1 MLRAA
6 EYQPSW
12 ISPPGSTIG
21 NLLASKELS
30 LEQFAEL
37 ADFEVDFVKEL
48 ITGVAPI
55 NVERASILETCLG
68 PSAEFWLRRE
78 KQYRNSLERKDIT
91 NTAISE
97 REFVGRFPVAD
108 LKKCGWI
115 PEVSSLS
122 EKAKAILDFFG
133 VRSIAEWQSAFGNA
147 VSVAAFRTSPTIEAN
162 PFAVAAWLRK
172 GEQESD
178 GVTCSPWSR
187 SSLRNRIPDMR
198 KLVRIKDPA
207 DFLPKLIEICANC
220 GVALVIARAP
230 KGCRASGATRFL
242 SADKA
247 LIIMSFRYKTD
258 DQFWFTFFHE
268 IAHLVLH
275 TREALFLEDGSEVTE
290 DEEIEANKFA
300 ANVLVPDESQDE
312 LASIRCNMK
321 SIVAFARKIGLAPGI
336 LVGQLQHIGRI
347 KYDRLNSMKRRYSW
361 NQQGKPALIP

>member
-6 EYQPSW
+6 EYQPNW
-12 ISPPGSTIG
+12 VSPPGTTIDT
-21 NLLASKELS
+21 LLASKGLS
-30 LEQFAEL
+30 IEQFAERAEL
-37 ADFEVDFVKEL
+37 ELKFINEL
-48 ITGVAPI
+48 ISGVASI
-55 NVERASILETCLG
+55 DAHCASVLETHLG
-68 PSAEFWLRRE
+68 PPVEFWLRRE
-78 KQYRNSLERKDIT
+78 NQYRNSLARKT
-91 NTAISE
+91 MANTAISE

-115 PEVSSLS
+115 PEVSSIS
-122 EKAKAILDFFG
+122 EKVKAILDFFG
-133 VRSIAEWQSAFGNA
+133 VRSILEWQSAFGNA

-187 SSLRNRIPDMR
+187 TSLENRIPDMR
-198 KLVRIKDPA
+198 KLVRIKDPSI
-207 DFLPKLIEICANC
+207 FLPRLTEICESC

-242 SADKA
+242 SAEKA
-247 LIIMSFRYKTD
+247 LIIMSFRHKTD

-290 DEEIEANKFA
+290 DEEIEANQFA
-300 ANVLVPDESQDE
+300 ANVLVPNQFRDE
-312 LASIRCNMK
+312 LASIKCNMK
-321 SIVAFARKIGLAPGI
+321 SIVSFARKIGLAPGI
-336 LVGQLQHIGRI
+336 VVGQLQHIGRV

-361 NQQGKPALIP
+361 DRQSKPTLIP

>member
-6 EYQPSW
+6 EYQPNW

-21 NLLASKELS
+21 TLLASKGLS
-30 LEQFAEL
+30 FEQFADL
-37 ADFEVDFVKEL
+37 AEFEVEFIKEL
-48 ITGVAPI
+48 VSGVGTIDAHC
-55 NVERASILETCLG
+55 ASVLETHLG

-78 KQYRNSLERKDIT
+78 SQYRNSLARKAIA
-91 NTAISE
+91 NTPISE
-97 REFVGRFPVAD
+97 REFVGRFPMAD

-122 EKAKAILDFFG
+122 EKVKAILDFFG
-133 VRSIAEWQSAFGNA
+133 VRSISEWQSAFGNA

-178 GVTCSPWSR
+178 GVTCSPSSR
-187 SSLRNRIPDMR
+187 SSLENRISDMR

-207 DFLPKLIEICANC
+207 VFLPKLTEICADC

-247 LIIMSFRYKTD
+247 LIIMSFRHRTD

-290 DEEIEANKFA
+290 EEEIEANQFA
-300 ANVLVPDESQDE
+300 ANVLVPDESRDE
-312 LASIRCNMK
+312 LASTRCNMK
-321 SIVAFARKIGLAPGI
+321 SIVAFARKIGLTPGI
-336 LVGQLQHIGRI
+336 VVGQLQHIGRI